1 MMKNSFLE
9 WEKYFKEL
17 KDKELRKWETKIRK
31 EIKELFFK
39 STEFEEEKIEKK
51 IPSAKSTFSVWYDW
65 IINYI
70 LEPMK
75 NGGWC

>member
-9 WEKYFKEL
+9 WEKDFKEL

-39 STEFEEEKIEKK
+39 STKFEEEEIEKK
-51 IPSAKSTFSVWYDW
+51 IPSAKSTFSVWYD
-65 IINYI
+65 
-70 LEPMK
+70 
-75 NGGWC
+75 